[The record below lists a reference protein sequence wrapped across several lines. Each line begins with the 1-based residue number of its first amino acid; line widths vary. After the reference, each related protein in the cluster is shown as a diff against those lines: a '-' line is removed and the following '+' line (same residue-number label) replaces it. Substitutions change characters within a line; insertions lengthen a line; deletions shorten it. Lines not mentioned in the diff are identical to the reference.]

1 MMNYKA
7 LALLSTILY
16 AAFPGDA
23 AQAETLR
30 YAIGFP
36 PGGSVTDGLHEFND
50 RLKAETDLELKIYEL
65 SLLDLKETPPGVR
78 DGLADAGYIITPYYA
93 AEYSE
98 TNLPAN
104 MSMLATV
111 GTPAKSSGAVMAGV
125 MTEYVM
131 LHCDECQQQ
140 YKAQNQIFLG
150 AIGTPEYVQLCT
162 TPIRSIEDLK
172 GKKMRSSVDAMGRWA
187 ENFGATKVSIPANDI
202 YEAMSQ
208 GVVDCTMFSAPELG
222 NFQLFDVT
230 KYITLGL
237 PGGSFAGV
245 GAMNVNLDTWQ
256 SLSKEQRSEMLRLA
270 PFNAAA
276 ITVNYHRA
284 AEQDIE
290 KARQNGTEII
300 ERPEAMAKA
309 TEEFVRDDAAVI
321 KASFQNDYGLENVDE
336 KYDLIAG
343 LIEKWKG
350 LTEDSHND
358 KDAMTELLWT
368 EVFSKMD
375 AATYGMN

>member
-237 PGGSFAGV
+237 PGGA
-245 GAMNVNLDTWQ
+245 
-256 SLSKEQRSEMLRLA
+256 SLALGR
-270 PFNAAA
+270 
-276 ITVNYHRA
+276 
-284 AEQDIE
+284 
-290 KARQNGTEII
+290 
-300 ERPEAMAKA
+300 
-309 TEEFVRDDAAVI
+309 
-321 KASFQNDYGLENVDE
+321 
-336 KYDLIAG
+336 
-343 LIEKWKG
+343 
-350 LTEDSHND
+350 
-358 KDAMTELLWT
+358 
-368 EVFSKMD
+368 
-375 AATYGMN
+375 